1 MDTLG
6 WVGKGK
12 SRLLEDKHK
21 SKILNL
27 HNCCVSCSLDNSK
40 FVFKFVLCFTVVI
53 LYGSYRTVQVNV
65 QNKNVENYIS
75 VSLKEYDAI
84 KYSLSPWVP
93 MYVSLKTKYKNI
105 CFHCT
110 ILSIFCKL
118 WPRKVPSSK
127 KLSKRLEKV

>member
-12 SRLLEDKHK
+12 SHLLEDKHK
-21 SKILNL
+21 SKICITAVFHVHWTIQNL
-27 HNCCVSCSLDNSK
+27 YFSL
-40 FVFKFVLCFTVVI
+40 KFVLCFTVVI

-127 KLSKRLEKV
+127 NLSKRLEKV